1 MSDFLDNGPE
11 VRYQWS
17 PYDNEPKKP
26 EKPKKEKSGF
36 GKKLARATAIALVF
50 GLVSG
55 VTFKAA
61 SLGTEAV
68 YDRVT
73 EKETREIELPQA
85 GEIETT
91 VVEPEVKKEDVA
103 SQVATVSATLG
114 VSDITSN
121 VMPAV
126 VQVTITGVQELRTL
140 FGTYTKDVKSA
151 GSGIII
157 SQDDEYIYIASN
169 NHVVEG
175 SESLAITFEDGASVE
190 GEIKGTDNSCD
201 LAVISVKVSDIPES
215 TLKEIKVAS
224 MGSSDE
230 TMVGENCVVIGNA
243 LGYGQSVTYGVV
255 SAKNIQ
261 VDFMDDNGQTITNIL
276 LQTDAAVN
284 PGNSGGALLNMKGQV
299 IGIVSAKLSDTDIE
313 GVGYAIP
320 IDTAAGI
327 IQQMI
332 NSDVVNELNA
342 SLFGISGVDV
352 TKAIAEQYNLP
363 QGVYVQSVTA
373 GSGAEAAGIESEDV
387 ITSFNG
393 RVVTS
398 MSTIQNALKYLPAG
412 TTVDVTVAKAKDNYV
427 ETTVQVTLTHRNAM
441 TQ

>member
-17 PYDNEPKKP
+17 PYDNEQKKP

-126 VQVTITGVQELRTL
+126 VQVTNTGVQELRTL

-255 SAKNIQ
+255 SAKNRQ

-342 SLFGISGVDV
+342 
-352 TKAIAEQYNLP
+352 
-363 QGVYVQSVTA
+363 
-373 GSGAEAAGIESEDV
+373 
-387 ITSFNG
+387 
-393 RVVTS
+393 
-398 MSTIQNALKYLPAG
+398 
-412 TTVDVTVAKAKDNYV
+412 
-427 ETTVQVTLTHRNAM
+427 
-441 TQ
+441 